1 MAAWWKASPRRSL
14 LPTGRNCSNILA
26 FERGSK
32 RAASRHL
39 TEGSMK
45 RMRSLIVAAA
55 ALASSSAYAQYTD
68 GVIKIGVLTDM
79 SSLYSDLAGAGSV
92 AAAKMAVADFN
103 PAAKGMKVEIISGD
117 HQNKPDIASSLANS
131 WFDVDKVD
139 VIVDLVNSGTALAV
153 SEVAKLK
160 NKVALVSGAA
170 SSDLTGAKCNAN
182 TIHWVYDTWNL
193 ANGTGKALVKTGG
206 DTWFFLTADYAFGQA
221 LERDTAA
228 VVEANGGKVLGKV
241 RVPINTN
248 DFSSFLLQ
256 AQASRAKVLGL
267 ANAGGDTINSIKQAA
282 EFGLVKGG
290 QTLAGL
296 LVFASDVAALG
307 LPTAQGLVLTETWY
321 WDLNDSNRAWTK
333 RWQAERPGKTPTMVH
348 AGVYSSVI
356 HYLKAVEALK
366 ADGDGK
372 AVISKMKEMPTD
384 DPLFGKGVVRA
395 DGRKIHDAYLFEVK
409 KPAESKYPG
418 DYYKTRATIP
428 AAEAFRPLKEGGC
441 PLVQG

>member
-1 MAAWWKASPRRSL
+1 
-14 LPTGRNCSNILA
+14 
-26 FERGSK
+26 
-32 RAASRHL
+32 
-39 TEGSMK
+39 MK

-55 ALASSSAYAQYTD
+55 ALASSSAHAQYTD